1 MESGIV
7 GFCLGSIEKQ
17 KPGWGKLSD
26 VSDNDLGTPRYAS
39 CQDRPG
45 PPSTGLCRSAG
56 LRAAPASDCTVLRA
70 CTHCCAGWIDDL

>member
-1 MESGIV
+1 
-7 GFCLGSIEKQ
+7 
-17 KPGWGKLSD
+17 

-56 LRAAPASDCTVLRA
+56 LRAAPDGYSLGRW
-70 CTHCCAGWIDDL
+70 GLKISSSM